1 MRIVLLIGAGEFPLD
16 ESAAAWLASSIRN
29 TCAFRAAGE
38 HDEASRGC
46 LALCRVL
53 DDDLANGDSPEPIEL
68 GRSQIDALAAC
79 LSGAPSDDPVLTRLQ
94 LAIHRYGGGP
104 PP

>member
-1 MRIVLLIGAGEFPLD
+1 MQIVLLIGAGEFPLD
-16 ESAAAWLASSIRN
+16 ESAAAWLAATIRN
-29 TCAFRAAGE
+29 AYAFRPAGE

-68 GRSQIDALAAC
+68 GRSQIDGLAAC
-79 LSGAPSDDPVLTRLQ
+79 LRDTPPDDPVLTRLQ
-94 LAIHRYGGGP
+94 LAIRRYRDGTP
-104 PP
+104 P